1 MANTKVGSR
10 LRALREERELSQ
22 DEVARILGIEN
33 RQSVAQIEAGAR
45 RLSADELINAVE
57 AFDVPLD
64 YFTNPFLITGEARFS
79 WRRAELPLDAL
90 NAFELKAGEWIGA
103 YRELSVQQ
111 GVNFSLLLPRLGLTA
126 ESSFEEAAE
135 DGERIAKE
143 LELGDIPSRRL
154 AAVIED
160 RLSTLVLHVDAT
172 EGISGAACLVRDL
185 GAVLINRSEPEGRRN
200 FDLAHELFHILTW
213 DAMPPERLDGTGRT
227 RAQRRVEQLADS
239 FASALLMPQEVLARF
254 GEPTGNL
261 VDWLNRTATLLGVSA
276 AALKWRLVTI
286 GKLDR
291 KVASDIDDEVL
302 RNNGQAPDQ
311 VQEVPLQY
319 GKRFIEVVANA
330 IAKGDLSVRRAAK
343 LLDMTIDDLAELCRA
358 YGIAP
363 PFDI

>member
-1 MANTKVGSR
+1 MANAKVGQR
-10 LRALREERELSQ
+10 LKALREERDLSQ
-22 DEVARILGIEN
+22 DDVARMLGIEN

-45 RLSADELINAVE
+45 RLSADELVNAVE

-111 GVNFSLLLPRLGLTA
+111 GVKFSLLLPRLGITA
-126 ESSFEEAAE
+126 DSSFEEASE
-135 DGERIAKE
+135 DGERIAR
-143 LELGDIPSRRL
+143 ELGLGEVPSRRL

-160 RLSTLVLHVDAT
+160 RLSTLVLNVDAAD
-172 EGISGAACLVRDL
+172 GISGAACLVRDL
-185 GAVLINRSEPEGRRN
+185 GAVLINRNEPEGRRS

-213 DAMPPERLDGTGRT
+213 DAMPPERLDGTGHT
-227 RAQRRVEQLADS
+227 RAQKRVEQLADS
-239 FASALLMPQEVLARF
+239 FASALLMPREVLARF
-254 GEPTGNL
+254 GDPEDDI
-261 VDWLNRTATLLGVSA
+261 VAWLNRTATQLGVSA
-276 AALKWRLVTI
+276 VALKWRLVTI

-291 KVASDIDDEVL
+291 QVASAIEDEAL
-302 RNNGQAPDQ
+302 RNNGQGSDQ
-311 VQEVPLQY
+311 VHELPLRF

-330 IAKGDLSVRRAAK
+330 ISKGHLSVRRAAK
-343 LLDMTIDDLAELCRA
+343 LLDMSIDDLAELCRA

-363 PFDI
+363 PFDL